1 MRDSGDQCV
10 NVDSACSSHR
20 GTDITA
26 VLYGAVSVWVLMLKA
41 INTVWGGSG
50 ICPWG
55 SEIDISVRDQEDYIL
70 CLSVSTQTNR
80 QDRCYI
86 SVCR

>member
-70 CLSVSTQTNR
+70 CLSVSTQTN
-80 QDRCYI
+80 
-86 SVCR
+86 SLHTLS